1 MIILKADIYIQG
13 RSQGGREGATAQGGR
28 EGATAPPTPEKSPR
42 L

>member
-13 RSQGGREGATAQGGR
+13 RSQGGREGATA
-28 EGATAPPTPEKSPR
+28 PPTPEKSPR

>member
-13 RSQGGREGATAQGGR
+13 RSQGGREGATA
-28 EGATAPPTPEKSPR
+28 PPTPPKKSPR